1 MSLLNRS
8 TGAWSLQR
16 FVGGTCII
24 AAVLALP
31 VGASASGGED
41 GVRLSEG
48 VGTVFLTAAGGV
60 SLAYWGLSAV
70 GDLGLLLAG
79 GGVEGAVGLY
89 VAPSVAVS
97 IGGQWRASTF
107 GIEYAEASYKGCTVG
122 ASFDLGQGWLLHG
135 LLGAGVTERRRS
147 EGDSSTCSLK
157 ATVLPMVA
165 SGLDKLWS
173 AGDGLWLGFGASLSY
188 SQWGEYYSGS
198 SCLQGHE
205 PGGIHSQVE
214 VIVYFRGLYEFLLW

>member
-1 MSLLNRS
+1 MSFLNRS
-8 TGAWSLQR
+8 RGAWSLQR
-16 FVGGTCII
+16 FVGGACLI
-24 AAVLALP
+24 AGLLALP
-31 VGASASGGED
+31 VVASASGGED

-48 VGTVFLTAAGGV
+48 VGTVFVTAAGGV
-60 SLAYWGLSAV
+60 SLAYWGLSTE
-70 GDLGLLLAG
+70 GDLGIFLAG

-89 VAPSVAVS
+89 VAPSVAVF
-97 IGGQWRASTF
+97 IGGQLRANAF
-107 GIEYAEASYKGCTVG
+107 GIEYAEASYKGGTVG

-147 EGDSSTCSLK
+147 EGDSSTCSLM

-165 SGLDKLWS
+165 SGVDKLWS

-188 SQWGEYYSGS
+188 SQWGEYDSGS

-205 PGGIHSQVE
+205 PRGIHSQVE
-214 VIVYFRGLYEFLLW
+214 VMVYLRGLYEFLLW